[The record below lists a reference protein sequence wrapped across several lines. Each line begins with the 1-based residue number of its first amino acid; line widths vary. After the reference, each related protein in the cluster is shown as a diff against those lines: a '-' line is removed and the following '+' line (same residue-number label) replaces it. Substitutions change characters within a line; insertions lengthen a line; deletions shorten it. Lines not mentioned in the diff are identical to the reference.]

1 MERRLLELVGVTLR
15 TPQRVLVD
23 ALSVTIATG
32 ERWQCWDPMGPAS
45 RPCLPRLPAHVR
57 PTRGRFG
64 SVGATFARSRL
75 MPWRA
80 SVPC

>member
-32 ERWQCWDPMGPAS
+32 ER
-45 RPCLPRLPAHVR
+45 
-57 PTRGRFG
+57 
-64 SVGATFARSRL
+64 
-75 MPWRA
+75 
-80 SVPC
+80 